1 MYLIPSKARVT
12 SGHRTRGAGNLFDKV
27 ITKMLIY
34 GEIFVKKI
42 NIKAKIVIVL
52 IVLSFVR
59 IFRS

>member
-1 MYLIPSKARVT
+1 MT